1 MLAQASLSWRSFIF
15 TYILHTLHKHLAF
28 VMGVDD
34 QAISYTRGGTTSVSV
49 YHCTELNEYLKDGW
63 MIDEEMQV

>member
-1 MLAQASLSWRSFIF
+1 
-15 TYILHTLHKHLAF
+15 
-28 VMGVDD
+28 MGVDD
-34 QAISYTRGGTTSVSV
+34 QAISYTRGETTSVSV

>member
-1 MLAQASLSWRSFIF
+1 
-15 TYILHTLHKHLAF
+15 
-28 VMGVDD
+28 MGVDD